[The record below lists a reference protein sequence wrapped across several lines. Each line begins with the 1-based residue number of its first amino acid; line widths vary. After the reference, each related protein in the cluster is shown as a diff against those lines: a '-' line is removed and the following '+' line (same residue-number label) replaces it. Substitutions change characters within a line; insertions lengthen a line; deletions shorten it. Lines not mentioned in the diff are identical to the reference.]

1 MKSNKSVSI
10 IPLPKNN
17 MDEKIIINTMNTK
30 LNSRLNNPLK
40 NY

>member
-1 MKSNKSVSI
+1 
-10 IPLPKNN
+10 

-40 NY
+40 NYWGKIRNNTSLILK